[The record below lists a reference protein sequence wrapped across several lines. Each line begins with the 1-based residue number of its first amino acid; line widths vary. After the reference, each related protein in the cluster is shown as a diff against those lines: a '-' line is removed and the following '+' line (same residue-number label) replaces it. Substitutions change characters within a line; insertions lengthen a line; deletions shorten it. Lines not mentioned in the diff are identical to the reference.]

1 MESASRS
8 SGDEDEPGRSLG
20 SSQRGL
26 HCPVTCAERAKL
38 GSLNKLERGE
48 RSIPAMPTNPM
59 TVTVGMPV
67 PSAVP
72 IPFGHLLAFP
82 RRSPPYVSP
91 AAFRPSPL
99 PGSCSAPFLYHAVS
113 PDLFPASPYSSSQ
126 SSPLL
131 GCSSTPH
138 RAPVPGFGHI
148 SAAPADVVSDPRK
161 AGFTAGSI
169 DTKKPGFTVR
179 GAAETGGHGAAG
191 VTVGGERGAADETE
205 GH

>member
-8 SGDEDEPGRSLG
+8 SGEEDEPGRSLG

-26 HCPVTCAERAKL
+26 RCPVTCAGRAKQ

-48 RSIPAMPTNPM
+48 RSIPAMPSNPM
-59 TVTVGMPV
+59 TVTVDMPV

-72 IPFGHLLAFP
+72 ITVAFP
-82 RRSPPYVSP
+82 LRSPPYVSP

-113 PDLFPASPYSSSQ
+113 PE

-138 RAPVPGFGHI
+138 RSPIPGFSHI

-161 AGFTAGSI
+161 AGFTVGGERA
-169 DTKKPGFTVR
+169 
-179 GAAETGGHGAAG
+179 AAETGGHGAAG
-191 VTVGGERGAADETE
+191 FTVGGERGAADETG